1 MPPSPGLR
9 HSIAMSAS
17 ALSPIPP
24 GPPVDPQDRRIL
36 LWIVAVGF
44 FMQTLDA
51 TIVNTALPA
60 MAASLGESPLRMQSV
75 IVAYSLTMAMLI
87 PASGW
92 LADRFGTRKVFL
104 FAIAVFSLGSLACA
118 LSRHVNELVAARVL
132 QGLGGALLLP
142 VGRLAVLR
150 TFPRGEFLEAMS
162 FVAIP
167 GLIGPLLG
175 PTLGGWLVQSASWHW
190 VFLINLPVGLI
201 GLVATARYM
210 PNLRAPRVDGF
221 DLAGYVLLAFGMVS
235 ISLAIEAAAW
245 LGRGGAAAL
254 GVGGLVAL
262 VVYWLHAGRHAQ
274 PLYSPQLFRVRTLSV
289 GLLGNLFCRLGSGA
303 MPFLIP
309 VSLQVLLQYPPLY
322 AGLMML
328 PAALAGMGMKRLAT
342 PLIRRHGY
350 RTVLVANTIA
360 LGLLMASF
368 ALRQPDWPLALQ
380 VVQLAAFGAVNS
392 LQFTAMNTITLKDLD
407 GASASSGN
415 GLLSMVQMLAM
426 SLGVAV
432 AGAVLSEWSQ
442 AYGGAQVPGAVAHAF
457 QSTFLTV
464 GFITVVSAAVFWQLP
479 QEARTPP
486 REGPEVSGQG

>member
-1 MPPSPGLR
+1 MTSLPP
-9 HSIAMSAS
+9 A
-17 ALSPIPP
+17 P
-24 GPPVDPQDRRIL
+24 GPAPLEPVAAPQERRIL

-51 TIVNTALPA
+51 TIVNTALPS
-60 MAASLGESPLRMQSV
+60 MAASLHESPLRMQSV

-104 FAIAVFSLGSLACA
+104 FAIAIFSLGSLACA
-118 LSRHVNELVAARVL
+118 ASRHLNELVAARVL
-132 QGLGGALLLP
+132 QGVGGALLLP

-190 VFLINLPVGLI
+190 VFLINLPVGVV
-201 GLVATARYM
+201 GLVAAARFM
-210 PNLRAPRVDGF
+210 PDLRPPKVDGF
-221 DLAGYVLLAFGMVS
+221 DLAGYGLLAFGMVS
-235 ISLAIEAAAW
+235 VSLAIEAGSV

-262 VVYWLHAGRHAQ
+262 AVYWLHAARHER
-274 PLYSPQLFRVRTLSV
+274 PLYSPLLFRVRTLSV

-309 VSLQVLLQYPPLY
+309 VSLQVLLQYSPLH

-328 PAALAGMGMKRLAT
+328 PTAAAGMAMKPFAT

-350 RTVLVANTIA
+350 RNVLVANTA
-360 LGLLMASF
+360 LLGLLMASF
-368 ALRQPDWPLALQ
+368 ALRDAQWPLAWQ
-380 VVQLAAFGAVNS
+380 VIQLALFGAVNS

-442 AYGGAQVPGAVAHAF
+442 AYGGAQVPGAFLHAF

-464 GFITVVSAAVFWQLP
+464 GFITVVSAVVFWQLP
-479 QEARTPP
+479 REARTPP